1 VSEFRNFICWHEDA
15 VFATTPRDAAS
26 FGEGHFQAVHH
37 PLRLRRRRL
46 DQRTRGRW
54 VSENEII
61 DALRGPLRPD
71 GYLFIPIVGGSGTG
85 KSHMVRWVRDQTQGT
100 DGWESRYLPKNR
112 TGIRR
117 AIEIVIR
124 GLTGPRIDEARDALE
139 SAPAQNESNEILA
152 ERLLDELAL
161 LVSNLADLPPD
172 TNTTLDKY
180 EQQLR
185 KKLERQLPDVLRDPV
200 VRRELAATGAV
211 IPRLVGLAVRGRQEG
226 DGLDDAT
233 RFLDTDLPLT
243 FEEIGDTSKGA
254 RDLLGQLATIP
265 DLLRAAV
272 AVINE
277 ALPLAEKRVT
287 VSGQVDL
294 VEVFREVRRALL
306 VEHKELVLFIEDL
319 TVLHGVEREFLDA
332 IVEPAI
338 SPDGDMCNLR
348 IIFAVTDGHFDDLD
362 TVRTRCDD
370 AYWLDAQYG
379 VGGVDRN
386 EALSFLGRYLNS
398 TRLAPD
404 VVERKWAE
412 RSDGNWLDNGCTPC
426 PNREICHAS
435 FGTSAEGYG
444 LYPFNAFAAS
454 RFIQVLSPIRFDPR
468 DLVRELIN
476 RFLLQGAADMRQ
488 SSFPS
493 DALLTT
499 FDRDTEPLPPLF
511 AAEIRNLRPTD
522 HERVVNTLRYWAD
535 DHSPVDVNDVTLS
548 AFGIDELDLLNS
560 DLRNLAGG
568 AQPPTPKRPLQ
579 PEPPA
584 PAEAFEAQLK
594 APWRSHFAELG
605 QWAGRKQDLSA
616 RATNDLRNLIHKTV
630 VANLEVGP
638 TAVHLG
644 PEFYTKRF
652 NAERHIG
659 ISGTV
664 TLQNLDGCVIVVE
677 RTETEAAALQGLIL
691 SSELDRE
698 DFSQAGYFR
707 RLLAESVERWTGQV
721 VAALA
726 EPPSS
731 AVVAAVD
738 GLIVASVVL
747 GKADAAKS
755 STDYLNSM
763 FAEAS
768 GPPAGEQYRSQ
779 GWTDLLAQAS
789 ALLPRLR
796 SSVETEFGESRG
808 ARGEVRALQAH
819 RLLPLVESFI
829 SGWKLDTLDTTIAP
843 FMRLI
848 RPAVAAEW
856 TEFARHVSEAQPHVD
871 RERPWQEQTEKTL
884 SVLRA
889 AHTSGRLRDSSAL
902 DVLSVLAAESSDRA
916 QRTLFQV
923 ADLLTKDLPLED
935 RLAVLAGP
943 APREVAVV
951 YAFTS
956 RAASALE
963 GIEQDL
969 LERRSTA
976 LSTNLEDVVT
986 QVLASTARFADALKR
1001 LPR

>member
-1 VSEFRNFICWHEDA
+1 M
-15 VFATTPRDAAS
+15 T
-26 FGEGHFQAVHH
+26 
-37 PLRLRRRRL
+37 
-46 DQRTRGRW
+46 
-54 VSENEII
+54 
-61 DALRGPLRPD
+61 
-71 GYLFIPIVGGSGTG
+71 
-85 KSHMVRWVRDQTQGT
+85 
-100 DGWESRYLPKNR
+100 
-112 TGIRR
+112 
-117 AIEIVIR
+117 
-124 GLTGPRIDEARDALE
+124 
-139 SAPAQNESNEILA
+139 
-152 ERLLDELAL
+152 
-161 LVSNLADLPPD
+161 VSNSS
-172 TNTTLDKY
+172 
-180 EQQLR
+180 R

-200 VRRELAATGAV
+200 VRRKLAAPGAV

-233 RFLDTDLPLT
+233 RFLDTDFPLT

-254 RDLLGQLATIP
+254 RVLLGQLATIP
-265 DLLRAAV
+265 ELLRAAV

-306 VEHKELVLFIEDL
+306 AEDKELVLFLEDL

-348 IIFAVTDGHFDDLD
+348 IIFAITDGHFDDLD

-379 VGGVDRN
+379 ENGVDRD

-398 TRLAPD
+398 SRLAPD
-404 VVERKWAE
+404 VVENKWAE
-412 RSDGNWLDNGCTPC
+412 RTDATWLDNGCTPC
-426 PNREICHAS
+426 PNREVCHAS

-444 LYPFNAFAAS
+444 LYPLNAFAAG
-454 RFIQVLSPIRFDPR
+454 RFIEALSPIRFDPR

-493 DALLTT
+493 DATLAT
-499 FDRDTEPLPPLF
+499 FDRDTEPLPPLL

-535 DHSPVDVNDVTLS
+535 DQSPVNVSDVTLS

-568 AQPPTPKRPLQ
+568 SRPPTPKG
-579 PEPPA
+579 PPQQET
-584 PAEAFEAQLK
+584 PALAETFEAQLK
-594 APWRSHFAELG
+594 TPWRSHYAELG
-605 QWAGRKQDLSA
+605 QWAGRKRNLSA

-638 TAVHLG
+638 TAIHLG
-644 PEFYTKRF
+644 SEFYAKRF

-664 TLQNLDGCVIVVE
+664 TQQNLDDSIIVVQ

-691 SSELDRE
+691 SSELDTE
-698 DFSQAGYFR
+698 NFPQAGYFR
-707 RLLAESVERWTGQV
+707 RLLAENVEHWTGQV
-721 VAALA
+721 AATLA
-726 EPPSS
+726 KPPPST
-731 AVVAAVD
+731 VVAAVE
-738 GLIVASVVL
+738 GLIVASTVL
-747 GKADAAKS
+747 GRAETAKS
-755 STDYLNSM
+755 ATDYLNAM
-763 FAEAS
+763 FAES
-768 GPPAGEQYRSQ
+768 GERPDGGQYRAQ
-779 GWTDLLAQAS
+779 RWTDLVAQAS

-808 ARGEVRALQAH
+808 ARGDVRALQAH
-819 RLLPLVESFI
+819 RLLPVVESFI
-829 SGWKLDTLDTTIAP
+829 SGWKFDTQDATLAP
-843 FMRLI
+843 FMRAVT
-848 RPAVAAEW
+848 PAITAEW
-856 TEFARHVSEAQPHVD
+856 AELSRHVSEAQPHVD
-871 RERPWQEQTEKTL
+871 RERPWQEQTEKIIA
-884 SVLRA
+884 VLRV
-889 AHTSGRLRDSSAL
+889 AHTAGRLRDSSAL
-902 DVLSVLAAESSDRA
+902 DVLSGLAAESSDRA
-916 QRTLFQV
+916 QRALFQL
-923 ADLLTKDLPLED
+923 ADLVTKDLPLEN

-956 RAASALE
+956 RAAVAFE

-969 LERRSTA
+969 LERRSTSS
-976 LSTNLEDVVT
+976 STNLEDVVT
-986 QVLASTARFADALKR
+986 EVIASTARFAGALKG
-1001 LPR
+1001 LSQ